1 MRAGDRDRER
11 ATAALQEHYVGGRLT
26 LEELSDRTG
35 HVLAARS
42 RAEIRRALSDLPVF
56 PDPAELAA
64 RGRSLVQSVAR
75 GAMLVVFTGAYLVFS
90 FVLLLLFGLTLM
102 LNGASGTALIGFL
115 LVWLV
120 PTSPVSALWHRPTP
134 HRGREAVRGGQR
146 GNSSARSRR
155 PAEGTAQP
163 PSVGGDI
170 ASRV

>member
-1 MRAGDRDRER
+1 MLAGDRDRER

-35 HVLAARS
+35 RVLAARS
-42 RAEIRRALSDLPVF
+42 RTEIRRALSDLPVV

-90 FVLLLLFGLTLM
+90 LVLLVVFGLTL
-102 LNGASGTALIGFL
+102 LLDGASGSALVGFL

-120 PTSPVSALWHRPTP
+120 PTYLLSRLWHRPAP
-134 HRGREAVRGGQR
+134 HRRTEG
-146 GNSSARSRR
+146 AR
-155 PAEGTAQP
+155 
-163 PSVGGDI
+163 
-170 ASRV
+170 

>member
-64 RGRSLVQSVAR
+64 HGRSLLQSAAR

-120 PTSPVSALWHRPTP
+120 PTYLLSRLWHRPTP
-134 HRGREAVRGGQR
+134 HRRTEG
-146 GNSSARSRR
+146 AR
-155 PAEGTAQP
+155 
-163 PSVGGDI
+163 
-170 ASRV
+170 

>member
-1 MRAGDRDRER
+1 MRAGDRDRDR

-120 PTSPVSALWHRPTP
+120 PTYLLSRLWHRPTP
-134 HRGREAVRGGQR
+134 HRRTEG
-146 GNSSARSRR
+146 AR
-155 PAEGTAQP
+155 
-163 PSVGGDI
+163 
-170 ASRV
+170 